1 MSWNKWWGNL
11 FKKKVKPKQIEK
23 PKTVETAKPKPKL
36 ERIKP
41 KPKLDTV
48 PLFPTT
54 GRRCG
59 ELDYLHPALRIGVIT
74 ALEHCHQEGLMIYV
88 FESYRTP
95 ARQQKLF
102 DKGRNTPG
110 RKVTNARP
118 FQSFHNYGL
127 AFDLVFDGARVG
139 RSVEPVVVK
148 HGIATL
154 SHNPDVM
161 LHVKLAQRIV
171 EDVEPLIQVWILVR
185 IRRVAA
191 AQSPDDLAGPEI
203 ESADVLIAVD
213 DDLRT
218 IFPHVNRGR
227 GPRRTAHF

>member
-11 FKKKVKPKQIEK
+11 FDEKVKKRKKKRKAKPVVEK
-23 PKTVETAKPKPKL
+23 PVVEKPVPVV
-36 ERIKP
+36 EKP

-54 GRRCG
+54 GRRCE
-59 ELDYLHPALRIGVIT
+59 ELDYLHPALRIGVT
-74 ALEHCHQEGLMIYV
+74 AALEHCHQEGLMIYV

-127 AFDLVFDGARVG
+127 AFDLVFDGDDRDGIQWSWEGDYNTEVIEGDKRSDYQRAGEIFEEYGFEWGARWRTFKEMPHFQKVFG
-139 RSVEPVVVK
+139 LQHSALKAIYNES
-148 HGIATL
+148 GMQA
-154 SHNPDVM
+154 
-161 LHVKLAQRIV
+161 
-171 EDVEPLIQVWILVR
+171 VWDKV
-185 IRRVAA
+185 
-191 AQSPDDLAGPEI
+191 SDLERQANLT
-203 ESADVLIAVD
+203 S
-213 DDLRT
+213 
-218 IFPHVNRGR
+218 
-227 GPRRTAHF
+227 

>member
-54 GRRCG
+54 ARRCG
-59 ELDYLHPALRIGVIT
+59 EIDYLHPALRIGVIT
-74 ALEHCHQEGLMIYV
+74 ALEHCHQEGLMIHV

-95 ARQQKLF
+95 ARQQELF

-127 AFDLVFDGARVG
+127 AFDLVFDGDDRDGIQWSWEGDYNNKVIEGDKRSDYQRAGEIFELYGFEWGARWRTFKEMPHFQKVFG
-139 RSVEPVVVK
+139 LQHSALKAIYNES
-148 HGIATL
+148 GMQA
-154 SHNPDVM
+154 
-161 LHVKLAQRIV
+161 
-171 EDVEPLIQVWILVR
+171 VWDKV
-185 IRRVAA
+185 
-191 AQSPDDLAGPEI
+191 SDLERQANLT
-203 ESADVLIAVD
+203 S
-213 DDLRT
+213 
-218 IFPHVNRGR
+218 
-227 GPRRTAHF
+227 